1 MGCKVKE
8 GELRLLAI
16 ALEAETPELL
26 SNQQK
31 DSLYQSQALLGSQE
45 SIHWPLEFPQVFLRT
60 DGRNGGFNVMIG
72 NPPFLGGLKISGEL
86 GSEFLKYIKTAYAPT
101 SGTADL
107 CAYFFRLAFENICHQ
122 GYIGMVATNTIAQGD
137 TRETGLAVIVKKGGV
152 IVYVSKY
159 VKWGGDANVEVN
171 LVGIHKQ
178 TINIS
183 ENTVT
188 LLDDN
193 ETPYISSLLDD
204 FPEAEPSRLVMNNNL
219 GFIGEVI
226 RGIGFVLSYQ
236 EANELIKKS
245 LKNQEILKPY
255 LIGKDLDDDVEQLPS
270 RLVICFEDWPIEKAR
285 EYPDLL
291 SIAEQRVKPDR
302 MKLKPITSDYKK
314 YEIDG
319 GNLPGSERICVMQL
333 SH

>member
-1 MGCKVKE
+1 
-8 GELRLLAI
+8 
-16 ALEAETPELL
+16 
-26 SNQQK
+26 
-31 DSLYQSQALLGSQE
+31 
-45 SIHWPLEFPQVFLRT
+45 
-60 DGRNGGFNVMIG
+60 
-72 NPPFLGGLKISGEL
+72 
-86 GSEFLKYIKTAYAPT
+86 
-101 SGTADL
+101 
-107 CAYFFRLAFENICHQ
+107 
-122 GYIGMVATNTIAQGD
+122 
-137 TRETGLAVIVKKGGV
+137 
-152 IVYVSKY
+152 
-159 VKWGGDANVEVN
+159 
-171 LVGIHKQ
+171 
-178 TINIS
+178 
-183 ENTVT
+183 
-188 LLDDN
+188 
-193 ETPYISSLLDD
+193 LDD

-319 GNLPGSERICVMQL
+319 GNLPGSERICVMHL